1 MKPNITRSWLG
12 MVTGASLAGGVV
24 LNQLFKDHP
33 EKHMKRQKK
42 KEEHQKAVKELS
54 TTMLQLIQQTQKTVV
69 LKQQLMQQLPLL
81 KAYQDDM
88 KKRVQQYRF
97 ESLPHIQLL
106 QETVNKKEKKTKD

>member
-12 MVTGASLAGGVV
+12 MVTGASLAGVVV

-33 EKHMKRQKK
+33 EKPMKRQKQ

-69 LKQQLMQQLPLL
+69 LEQQLMQQLPLL

-88 KKRVQQYRF
+88 KKRVQQYQF
-97 ESLPHIQLL
+97 ECLPHIQLL
-106 QETVNKKEKKTKD
+106 QETVNKKREKN